1 MIALLENFTIL
12 GATEDITPK
21 LKQIWWKFKQIEVK
35 SLSDKSSRELIKYL
49 TQNLSIS
56 DYEMLETRIMSLSD
70 KLPLAL
76 VDMVHQIS
84 RSPVVTKDVIRDVYH
99 EAGIRYRDWS
109 YAIIVLWGIMISFR
123 FIALGSHSFEGYI
136 LAGLGTA
143 TLMVLRFFMF
153 KMR

>member
-1 MIALLENFTIL
+1 
-12 GATEDITPK
+12 
-21 LKQIWWKFKQIEVK
+21 
-35 SLSDKSSRELIKYL
+35 
-49 TQNLSIS
+49 
-56 DYEMLETRIMSLSD
+56 MSLSD

-84 RSPVVTKDVIRDVYH
+84 HSPVVTRDVIRDVYH

-123 FIALGSHSFEGYI
+123 FVALGSHSFEGYI
-136 LAGLGTA
+136 LAGFGTA
-143 TLMVLRFFMF
+143 FLMVLRFFMF